1 MIIRPYFMAG
11 KGVSRLTQLRSL
23 FERIE
28 AGSGPSLG
36 FGSTQSARL
45 PGMALIARCSGDVE
59 AALGA
64 AGDAA
69 DAVVIASP
77 RITPETL
84 PQVEHN
90 IWGLGGVS
98 LDPEGIRAWQDAGAD
113 FTVSPVA
120 GALVDAI
127 DIANPQMT
135 HGARIPDDV
144 DDQTWRMLA
153 GIPLDFLVLDKSAM
167 TGRWTLPEL
176 GQVADAARRAEKYLV
191 VRVGPRPT
199 SNELLAL
206 RQAGAV
212 AIVAEANDHGAEGLA
227 AIKAD
232 LMAMT
237 RVPPASR
244 RGGRTGL
251 ESSTT

>member
-1 MIIRPYFMAG
+1 M
-11 KGVSRLTQLRSL
+11 TQLRSL

-36 FGSTQSARL
+36 FGSAQSTRL
-45 PGMALIARCSGDVE
+45 PGMALIARCSGDVD
-59 AALGA
+59 AALA
-64 AGDAA
+64 AAADSA

-77 RITPETL
+77 TITPDTL
-84 PQVEHN
+84 PEVKYS
-90 IWGLGGVS
+90 IWGLGGVP
-98 LDPEGIRAWQDAGAD
+98 LEPEGIRAWQATGAD

-120 GALVDAI
+120 TALVDAI
-127 DIANPQMT
+127 DLADRQMT

-144 DDQTWRMLA
+144 DGHMWRILA
-153 GIPLDFLVLDKSAM
+153 SMPLDFLVLDRSAM
-167 TGRWTLPEL
+167 TGPWTLPDL

-191 VRVGPRPT
+191 VRVGPRP
-199 SNELLAL
+199 SANELLGL

-232 LMAMT
+232 LMAMP
-237 RVPPASR
+237 RAQPASR

>member
-1 MIIRPYFMAG
+1 M
-11 KGVSRLTQLRSL
+11 TQLRSL

-28 AGSGPSLG
+28 AGSGPALG
-36 FGSTQSARL
+36 FGSAQSVRL
-45 PGMALIARCSGDVE
+45 PGMALIARCSGDIE
-59 AALGA
+59 GALTA
-64 AGDAA
+64 SAEAA
-69 DAVVIASP
+69 DAVVIFAPGVSP
-77 RITPETL
+77 DALPEIGGR
-84 PQVEHN
+84 
-90 IWGLGGVS
+90 IWGAGGAP
-98 LDPEGIRAWQDAGAD
+98 LEPEGIARWRDAGAD
-113 FTVSPVA
+113 FTVSPFGTA
-120 GALVDAI
+120 QVDAI
-127 DIANPQMT
+127 DLADRQMT

-144 DDQTWRMLA
+144 DDHMWRILA
-153 GIPLDFLVLDKSAM
+153 GTPLDFLVLDKSAM

-199 SNELLAL
+199 ANELLGL

>member
-1 MIIRPYFMAG
+1 M
-11 KGVSRLTQLRSL
+11 TQLRSL

-28 AGSGPSLG
+28 AGSGPALG
-36 FGSTQSARL
+36 FGSAQSSRL

-59 AALGA
+59 AALAA

-90 IWGLGGVS
+90 IWGLGGVP
-98 LDPEGIRAWQDAGAD
+98 LEPEGIRAWQAAGAD
-113 FTVSPVA
+113 FTVSPIA

-144 DDQTWRMLA
+144 DDQAWRMLA

-167 TGRWTLPEL
+167 TGR
-176 GQVADAARRAEKYLV
+176 
-191 VRVGPRPT
+191 
-199 SNELLAL
+199 
-206 RQAGAV
+206 
-212 AIVAEANDHGAEGLA
+212 
-227 AIKAD
+227 
-232 LMAMT
+232 
-237 RVPPASR
+237 
-244 RGGRTGL
+244 
-251 ESSTT
+251 